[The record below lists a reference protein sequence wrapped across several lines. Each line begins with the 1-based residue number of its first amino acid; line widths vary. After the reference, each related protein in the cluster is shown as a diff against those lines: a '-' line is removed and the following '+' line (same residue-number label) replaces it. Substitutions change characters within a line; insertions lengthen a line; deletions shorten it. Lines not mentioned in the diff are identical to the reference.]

1 MRTYTRRPRVNL
13 SLVILVMVRHQWLL
27 LEISILESD
36 RMTVRCLDSQKEGV
50 RKEGIPRRAVY
61 SCGGLPSLL
70 QAGEIIYHHRGFS
83 TARGLFGLSSP

>member
-27 LEISILESD
+27 LEISILGRD
-36 RMTVRCLDSQKEGV
+36 RMTMRCLISQKEGV

-61 SCGGLPSLL
+61 SCGGHASLL
-70 QAGEIIYHHRGFS
+70 
-83 TARGLFGLSSP
+83 